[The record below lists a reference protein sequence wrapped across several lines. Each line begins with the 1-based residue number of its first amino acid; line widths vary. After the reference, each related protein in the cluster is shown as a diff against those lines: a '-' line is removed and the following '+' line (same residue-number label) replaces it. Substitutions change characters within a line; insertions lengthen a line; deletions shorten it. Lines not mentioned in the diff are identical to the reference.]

1 MIVKDDLCQ
10 SRLKQSDLMPT
21 IVDQRIFLP
30 TRDLAQSIDFYSR
43 MGWKARFRDEN
54 LALMELGASRV
65 FLQKHYQK
73 E

>member
-1 MIVKDDLCQ
+1 
-10 SRLKQSDLMPT
+10 MPT
-21 IVDQRIFLP
+21 VVDQRIFLP

-54 LALMELGASRV
+54 LALMELGASRD

>member
-1 MIVKDDLCQ
+1 MIVEDDLCQ
-10 SRLKQSDLMPT
+10 SRLKRSDLMPT

-54 LALMELGASRV
+54 LA
-65 FLQKHYQK
+65 
-73 E
+73 